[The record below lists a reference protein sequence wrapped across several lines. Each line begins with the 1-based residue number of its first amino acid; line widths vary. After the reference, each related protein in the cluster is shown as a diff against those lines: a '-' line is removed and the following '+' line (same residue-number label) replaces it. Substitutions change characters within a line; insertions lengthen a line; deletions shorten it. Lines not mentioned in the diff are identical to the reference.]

1 MVTEVTRYIKPPVER
16 ELWARA
22 AGRCQFSGC
31 NKLLYKSSVT
41 QESVNLAQK
50 AHIYSFSEKGPRGWG
65 LFKLNTERLN
75 DISNLMLMCH
85 GCHKKIDQDTNG
97 ERYSAELLI
106 GWKNEHEQRIEIV
119 AGIEPDKKSHV
130 VLYGAN
136 IGSEKSLI
144 EFRSCVES
152 MFPHWYPARERPV
165 TLSMNSEL
173 KDCSAEYWNAES
185 AHLYKTY
192 ERKIAPVID
201 QDHCKHFSLFALA
214 PQPLLIK
221 LGALLTDKIS
231 VETYQLHREPK
242 GWRWQNEPESLE
254 FNVREPETFNGTPAL
269 LFSLS
274 DHVAHDRITRVLGD
288 ANIWEVTIENPHND
302 FMKSKQQLSSFRK
315 CVRQMMVD
323 IKNKH
328 GNDAPLHIFPV
339 MPVSCCI
346 ELGRARMPK
355 ADMPWVIYDHD
366 IGTQNFNKSIEI
378 RGDIHVREKK

>member
-1 MVTEVTRYIKPPVER
+1 MVKEVTRYIPSSVER

-31 NKLLYKSSVT
+31 NKLLYKSAVT

-50 AHIYSFSEKGPRGWG
+50 AHIYSFSDKGPRGWG
-65 LFKLNTERLN
+65 PFKLNTGHLN

-85 GCHKKIDQDTNG
+85 GCHKKIDQDVNG

-106 GWKNEHEQRIEIV
+106 QWKNDHERRVEIV
-119 AGIEPDKKSHV
+119 TGIEADKKSHV

-144 EFRSCVES
+144 EYRSCVES
-152 MFPHWYPARERPV
+152 MFPRWYPASERPV
-165 TLSMNSEL
+165 ILSMNSEL
-173 KDCSAEYWNAES
+173 KDSSAEYWSAEY
-185 AHLYKTY
+185 AHLYRTY
-192 ERKIAPVID
+192 ERNIAHLID
-201 QDHCKHFSLFALA
+201 QDFCKHFSVFALA
-214 PQPLLIK
+214 PQPLLIQ

-242 GWRWQNEPESLE
+242 GWRWQEL
-254 FNVREPETFNGTPAL
+254 PETFEFVVRKPDNFDGVPAL

-274 DHVAHDRITRVLGD
+274 DHVAYDRIIRVLNS
-288 ANIWEVTIENPHND
+288 ANIWEVTIETPHND
-302 FMKSKQQLSSFRK
+302 FMRSKQQLSVFRK

-339 MPVSCCI
+339 MPVSCCV

-355 ADMPWVIYDHD
+355 ADMPWIIYDHD
-366 IGTQNFNKSIEI
+366 VGTQEFVKSIEL
-378 RGDIHVREKK
+378 RGDIHVRQEK